1 MWTCPQFWVT
11 MKGTRPKGTLK
22 TRPRGLCLWPG
33 ENQHFFL
40 LSSSLISC
48 SHNGIWAAA
57 DHSFP
62 WKTPCSPK
70 MFSSFKDEATLQDTH
85 QLERRTTLT
94 SRTGSEFFLH
104 QRSVALAWGGISLL
118 TLRNTRYD
126 SEGLLIAL
134 FILQGVFPIPI
145 YKWGIWG
152 LGRNQVTS
160 PRSCR

>member
-1 MWTCPQFWVT
+1 MGFELLLIILSLGRRPAPLKCFRLSR
-11 MKGTRPKGTLK
+11 MKPL
-22 TRPRGLCLWPG
+22 
-33 ENQHFFL
+33 
-40 LSSSLISC
+40 
-48 SHNGIWAAA
+48 
-57 DHSFP
+57 
-62 WKTPCSPK
+62 
-70 MFSSFKDEATLQDTH
+70 LQDTH

-94 SRTGSEFFLH
+94 SRTGSESFLH

-160 PRSCR
+160 PRSCRWPFAELRWQGSFQHILLSLYVFPKLGAFLGFRHPEIHHLCFCLETEWP